1 MREALIIIYL
11 IPPAIFYIYK
21 AIRESRGKPTNIK
34 MEVGLDETNHLDMEI
49 NGNFLMFVPIYNYR
63 VLYFVIKKI
72 ITGKEQEF

>member
-21 AIRESRGKPTNIK
+21 AIRESIGKPTNIK
-34 MEVGLDETNHLDMEI
+34 MDVGFDETNDLDMEI
-49 NGNFLMFVPIYNYR
+49 NANFMMFVPIYNYR

-72 ITGKEQEF
+72 ITGKDQEF